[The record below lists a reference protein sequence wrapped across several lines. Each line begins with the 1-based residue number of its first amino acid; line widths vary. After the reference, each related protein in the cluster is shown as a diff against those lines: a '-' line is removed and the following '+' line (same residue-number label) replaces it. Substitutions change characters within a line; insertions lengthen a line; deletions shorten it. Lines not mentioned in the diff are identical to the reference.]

1 MASSPL
7 PDRCFCDSYH
17 DVSSQLSG
25 QQHGKDKKLDFD
37 PCTVSYF
44 NNGEYLLVGGSDR
57 KVTLMTKEGVK
68 IMEICTR
75 DDWVWAAKARPKQN
89 YVAVAGNDGSVTLYQ
104 LIFSTVHGLYQ
115 ARMPGRRLHDLAASC
130 LPCCCVLLGAIVVV
144 VCTGLTVRCPTCH
157 LGCGNSTG
165 PVRLP

>member
-1 MASSPL
+1 MCGRIPCS
-7 PDRCFCDSYH
+7 CH
-17 DVSSQLSG
+17 QLSG
-25 QQHGKDKKLDFD
+25 LQHGKDRKLDFD

-115 ARMPGRRLHDLAASC
+115 VRRPTEVLYHSVAA
-130 LPCCCVLLGAIVVV
+130 
-144 VCTGLTVRCPTCH
+144 VCTSEPH
-157 LGCGNSTG
+157 
-165 PVRLP
+165 RLF